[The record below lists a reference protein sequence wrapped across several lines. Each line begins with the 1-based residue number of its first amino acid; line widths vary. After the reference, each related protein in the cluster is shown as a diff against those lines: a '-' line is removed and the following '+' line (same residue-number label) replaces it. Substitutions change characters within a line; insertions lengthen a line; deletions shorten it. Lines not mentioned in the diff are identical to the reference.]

1 MLTEI
6 SHEEVM
12 EHMGKDMILP
22 VGVVE
27 IPVQQALS
35 DDREEAIA
43 AIDKE
48 LKAMH
53 VIRKRLI
60 PVDEAKLTSM
70 QKKAALECRFSITR
84 KRVTPEQAE
93 KGITKGTLK
102 ARLVAKDLKTKRKL
116 PEEETYAGV
125 PGQEAWRLIIAG
137 YEHGE
142 HFISSTD
149 FDTAYLQTPENG
161 KLILIKRRCPIT
173 GKWIYENCT
182 GVIYGMQDGGC
193 EWKGDITNKL
203 TDKDKDYGFGF
214 RELLNVSSVFYH
226 PGRDI
231 IVSLHVDD
239 PLIMTKSKED
249 EDWFHAKL
257 REHYDVKETKR
268 LSVGNPIDYLSVR
281 IQLHLDGSIT
291 LDNRDKICGFLEQQG
306 MKDCKPVRRPLT
318 KEDLMLMVNTSS
330 EVLNTAGIKK
340 YKAIIGEANWLSQTT
355 HPTLATATSIL
366 AGYSTAPTEA
376 STPVMQ
382 HFMRY
387 WQHAKEYALINRP
400 GIFEGLT
407 VESDSDWAGLY
418 TAVGEVRSRSGTIV
432 KYNGMP
438 VGWLS
443 KLQKCMGTS
452 LKPEVEDIF
461 ANDDL
466 DAYEVAT
473 SSAGAELH
481 AAADSL
487 KLGMHIHHVAKEL
500 NLPVSDTIIMKVDS
514 TAAIGKIQGP
524 RGSGKMKHLD
534 LRDAWIQRLRNKK
547 IVDIVK
553 VLGTENGADFFTK
566 LVSRA
571 DFCKEEDKLMAKFD

>member
-1 MLTEI
+1 
-6 SHEEVM
+6 
-12 EHMGKDMILP
+12 
-22 VGVVE
+22 
-27 IPVQQALS
+27 
-35 DDREEAIA
+35 
-43 AIDKE
+43 
-48 LKAMH
+48 
-53 VIRKRLI
+53 
-60 PVDEAKLTSM
+60 
-70 QKKAALECRFSITR
+70 
-84 KRVTPEQAE
+84 
-93 KGITKGTLK
+93 
-102 ARLVAKDLKTKRKL
+102 
-116 PEEETYAGV
+116 
-125 PGQEAWRLIIAG
+125 
-137 YEHGE
+137 
-142 HFISSTD
+142 
-149 FDTAYLQTPENG
+149 
-161 KLILIKRRCPIT
+161 
-173 GKWIYENCT
+173 
-182 GVIYGMQDGGC
+182 
-193 EWKGDITNKL
+193 
-203 TDKDKDYGFGF
+203 
-214 RELLNVSSVFYH
+214 
-226 PGRDI
+226 
-231 IVSLHVDD
+231 
-239 PLIMTKSKED
+239 
-249 EDWFHAKL
+249 
-257 REHYDVKETKR
+257 
-268 LSVGNPIDYLSVR
+268 
-281 IQLHLDGSIT
+281 
-291 LDNRDKICGFLEQQG
+291 
-306 MKDCKPVRRPLT
+306 
-318 KEDLMLMVNTSS
+318 
-330 EVLNTAGIKK
+330 
-340 YKAIIGEANWLSQTT
+340 
-355 HPTLATATSIL
+355 
-366 AGYSTAPTEA
+366 
-376 STPVMQ
+376 MQ

-571 DFCKEEDKLMAKFD
+571 DFCKEEAILMTKID